1 MAEGGR
7 AGGWING
14 AISGLLRE
22 RLAEYGLELHPE
34 KTRLIEFGR
43 YAAERRK
50 RRGEGKPE
58 TFDFLG
64 FTHACGRNHNNGS
77 FEVKPKTMA
86 KRLRGKLRD
95 IKQQLKRR
103 RHEPD
108 AVLAKWL
115 RSVVT
120 GYFQYHAVPGNWRA
134 LNAFRKDVPRM
145 WLRQLRRRS
154 QRTKWSWQKLLK
166 QLAPAIPWP
175 RIIHPYPLERFA
187 AMHPR

>member
-1 MAEGGR
+1 
-7 AGGWING
+7 
-14 AISGLLRE
+14 LRE

-50 RRGEGKPE
+50 RPGEGKPE

-77 FEVKPKTMA
+77 FEVKRKTMA

-103 RHEPD
+103 RHESD
-108 AVLAKWL
+108 AALAKWL

-154 QRTKWSWQKLLK
+154 QRTKWSWQKFLK

-175 RIIHPYPLERFA
+175 RIIHPYPLARFA